1 MANKRATNYEQFEAE
16 LLEKP
21 GIRKAYEAL
30 KPKYDMIS
38 TLIERRNQLQIS
50 QTELASIVGTKQPAI
65 SRLEKGDYNTT
76 LSTLFR
82 VANALDLDIS
92 LKVRK
97 KKTEFTARFT
107 LKTKRLH
114 HSNQRHNLL
123 YCPNMV
129 TYSRCPC
136 CKSTAQVI
144 QHSSE

>member
-1 MANKRATNYEQFEAE
+1 MITTQGLDNITYVLYSYVIKTIKQVNSEMANKRATNYEQFEAE

-38 TLIERRNQLQIS
+38 TLIERRNQLQMS

-97 KKTEFTARFT
+97 KKDRI
-107 LKTKRLH
+107 
-114 HSNQRHNLL
+114 
-123 YCPNMV
+123 
-129 TYSRCPC
+129 YS
-136 CKSTAQVI
+136 KVHA
-144 QHSSE
+144 

>member
-1 MANKRATNYEQFEAE
+1 
-16 LLEKP
+16 

-38 TLIERRNQLQIS
+38 TLIERRNQLQMS

-97 KKTEFTARFT
+97 KKDRI
-107 LKTKRLH
+107 
-114 HSNQRHNLL
+114 
-123 YCPNMV
+123 
-129 TYSRCPC
+129 YS
-136 CKSTAQVI
+136 KVHA
-144 QHSSE
+144 